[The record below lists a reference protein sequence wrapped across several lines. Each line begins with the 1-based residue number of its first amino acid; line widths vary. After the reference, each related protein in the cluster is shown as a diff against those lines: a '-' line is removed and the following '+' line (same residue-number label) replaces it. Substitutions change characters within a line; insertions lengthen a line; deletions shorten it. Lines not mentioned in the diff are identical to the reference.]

1 MPEAQLEADVFGAG
15 GFAPQEV
22 LSENG
27 EPEADA
33 SKIDEADASKIDEMS
48 KDPEMLT
55 TMSHV
60 CCFEAREFSRS

>member
-1 MPEAQLEADVFGAG
+1 MDLPEAQLEADVFGAG

-33 SKIDEADASKIDEMS
+33 SKIDEMS